1 MTIGTTYRNLPVKQ
15 KLRLIVMVTVTAAL
29 LFACVVVLGYDRLA
43 ARESMRNDLEESAE
57 MLGGNSTAA
66 LSFND
71 AGVGTEI
78 LSTLR
83 AKRPIVS
90 AYIFSAGGMPLA
102 SYHRAT
108 EHTAA
113 VPALHLDGVWFEG
126 ERLVAFKSVMLSG
139 AKIGTVYVESDLVEL
154 DARLRKM
161 VLVVAGILALTWLLA
176 FAIASKL
183 QGVILDPIAN
193 LGRAAR
199 IVSQEK
205 KYSTRAAKVADDDLG
220 QLTDAFN
227 GMLAEI
233 ERRDEDLLSHRD
245 HLEQEVEA
253 RTVELVS
260 SNLDLRVAKE
270 KAEAASRAK
279 SEFLANMSHEIR
291 TPMNGVMGM
300 TDLAL
305 DTNLTS
311 VQREYLDTVKMS
323 ADLMLAVI
331 NDILDFSK
339 IEAGRLE
346 LDPIRFNIRDLV
358 ENCVKV
364 MAAKAHEKRLEL
376 VGSVDPDLPEFV
388 VGDMTRLRQ
397 ILTNLLNNAI
407 KFTAAGEVTLQAS
420 LLAVDERQSDGGLTL
435 HFVVRDTGIG
445 IAADKRLAIFE
456 AFSQADG
463 STTRRF
469 GGTGLGLA
477 ISERLVKAMNGKIW
491 VDSEVG
497 KGSQFHFT
505 VCMQRSRDLAE
516 QYAPGPPL
524 DGISTLVVDDN
535 PTNRL
540 ILSELLRSWEMLPEM
555 ATSAAEAIALIRL
568 RTEEGRPFQ
577 VVLTD
582 LHMPD
587 MDGFDLVEQMRGS
600 LSGAQHVV
608 VLMATSGRHVG
619 DLARSRGMG
628 IAAYLTKPVR
638 RLDLRAAIST
648 ALAKGQYLSK
658 PAEPE
663 ERSMPGREAALPA
676 PVGRRSLRILLA
688 EDNPVNQRV
697 ACAILKKAGYEVQV
711 APDGRRAAELAA
723 SQSFDVVLMDI
734 QMPLMDGFE
743 ATAAIREAEKRT
755 GAHLPVIAMTAH
767 ALGGYK
773 ERCLAAGMDGYLT
786 KPIRPKLLL
795 EALENLLTRPDV
807 ARPAADPKPAEVTLV

>member
-1 MTIGTTYRNLPVKQ
+1 
-15 KLRLIVMVTVTAAL
+15 
-29 LFACVVVLGYDRLA
+29 
-43 ARESMRNDLEESAE
+43 
-57 MLGGNSTAA
+57 
-66 LSFND
+66 
-71 AGVGTEI
+71 
-78 LSTLR
+78 
-83 AKRPIVS
+83 
-90 AYIFSAGGMPLA
+90 MPLA

-113 VPALHLDGVWFEG
+113 VPALHQDGVWFEG

-139 AKIGTVYVESDLVEL
+139 AKIGTVYVESDLAEL
-154 DARLRKM
+154 DTRLRKM
-161 VLVVAGILALTWLLA
+161 VLVVAVILLLTWLLA

-183 QGVILDPIAN
+183 QGVILNPIAN

-199 IVSQEK
+199 IVSEEK
-205 KYSTRAAKVADDDLG
+205 KYSTRAVKVADDDLG

-227 GMLAEI
+227 GMLTEI

-245 HLEQEVEA
+245 HLEQEVQA
-253 RTVELVS
+253 RTAELVS

-311 VQREYLDTVKMS
+311 MQREYLDTVKMS
-323 ADLMLAVI
+323 AELMLAVI

-364 MAAKAHEKRLEL
+364 MAAKAHEKHLEL
-376 VGSVDPDLPEFV
+376 AGSVDPDLPEFV

-397 ILTNLLNNAI
+397 ILTNLLNNGI
-407 KFTAAGEVTLQAS
+407 KFTERGEVTLQAS
-420 LLAVDERQSDGGLTL
+420 LSAVDEKQSDGGLTL

-445 IAADKRLAIFE
+445 IQADKRLAIFE

-477 ISERLVKAMNGKIW
+477 ISERLVNAMNGKIW
-491 VDSEVG
+491 VESEVG

-524 DGISTLVVDDN
+524 DGISALVVDDN

-555 ATSAAEAIALIRL
+555 ATSAAEAMALIRL
-568 RTEEGRPFQ
+568 RTEQGRPFQ

-587 MDGFDLVEQMRGS
+587 MDGFGLVEQMRGS

-619 DLARSRGMG
+619 DLARSREMG

-638 RLDLRAAIST
+638 RSDLRTAIST

-663 ERSMPGREAALPA
+663 ERSMADREALLPA
-676 PVGRRSLRILLA
+676 PVARKSIHVLLA

-697 ACAILKKAGYEVQV
+697 ACAILKKAGYQVQV
-711 APDGRRAAELAA
+711 APDGRERGRA
-723 SQSFDVVLMDI
+723 
-734 QMPLMDGFE
+734 G
-743 ATAAIREAEKRT
+743 
-755 GAHLPVIAMTAH
+755 
-767 ALGGYK
+767 
-773 ERCLAAGMDGYLT
+773 
-786 KPIRPKLLL
+786 RP
-795 EALENLLTRPDV
+795 
-807 ARPAADPKPAEVTLV
+807 